1 MPISST
7 VSNLLYAMRLRIA
20 PALWVESLALRIDKK
35 SGALPPF
42 DLTPVKPAPAPLYS
56 LHHSLKR
63 VRKMI
68 RSMTAYARCETK
80 GEWGSAAWELR
91 SVNQRYLETYIRLP
105 EQFRGL
111 EPAVRERIRNRLTR
125 GKVEVNLRF
134 DADPSAQSALV
145 LNEKLAIQLV
155 EAAKWVKMQSDEG
168 EINPVDILRWP
179 GVMSAEEQD
188 LDAISAQLLT
198 ALDRAIDDFITAR
211 ETEGTALKGLIEQ
224 RLEGVSAEVVKVR
237 SHMPDVLKWQ
247 RERLVTR
254 LEEAQVQLENNRLE
268 QELVMLA
275 QRVDVAEE
283 LDRLEAHVKET
294 YNILKKKEA
303 VGRRLDFMMQEFNRE
318 SNTLGSKS
326 INAEITASA
335 IELKVLIE
343 QMREQIQNIE

>member
-1 MPISST
+1 
-7 VSNLLYAMRLRIA
+7 
-20 PALWVESLALRIDKK
+20 
-35 SGALPPF
+35 
-42 DLTPVKPAPAPLYS
+42 
-56 LHHSLKR
+56 
-63 VRKMI
+63 
-68 RSMTAYARCETK
+68 MTAYARRETK

-111 EPAVRERIRNRLTR
+111 EPVIRERIRNRLTR
-125 GKVEVNLRF
+125 GKIEVNLRF
-134 DADPSAQSALV
+134 DADPRAQSSLV

-155 EAAKWVKMQSDEG
+155 QAANWVKMQSDEG

-188 LDAISAQLLT
+188 LDAISAQLLK
-198 ALDRAIDDFITAR
+198 ALDAAIDEFIIAR
-211 ETEGTALKGLIEQ
+211 ESEGTALKALIEQ
-224 RLEGVSAEVVKVR
+224 RLEGVSAEVIKVR
-237 SHMPDVLKWQ
+237 THMPEVLKWQ

-326 INAEITASA
+326 INADITASA